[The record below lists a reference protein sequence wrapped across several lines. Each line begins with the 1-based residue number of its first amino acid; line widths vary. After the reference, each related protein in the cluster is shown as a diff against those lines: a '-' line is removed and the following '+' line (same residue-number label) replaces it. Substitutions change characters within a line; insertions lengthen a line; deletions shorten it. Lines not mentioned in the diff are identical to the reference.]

1 MKTKNPAKR
10 ILKTAVIQMQSKPYA
25 LNENLQL
32 ALNLAKEAHDKGA
45 NLIVL
50 PELFDSGYCVNE
62 NARERK
68 RARLK
73 RVGLLNQIL
82 AFYGL
87 KINDWQGA
95 KFVLCDKKG
104 QSVIVNDLG
113 DLWGKAQKLAKKE
126 MDVLDSNL
134 LAFLNQQ
141 THATH

>member
-1 MKTKNPAKR
+1 MCVLCGELISSFHWTDGTDGSGSYEND
-10 ILKTAVIQMQSKPYA
+10 
-25 LNENLQL
+25 ENL
-32 ALNLAKEAHDKGA
+32 KEP
-45 NLIVL
+45 NVLI
-50 PELFDSGYCVNE
+50 SANE

-73 RVGLLNQIL
+73 RVRLLNQIL

-113 DLWGKAQKLAKKE
+113 DLWDKAQNLAKKE
-126 MDVLDSNL
+126 MDALDSNL
-134 LAFLNQQ
+134 LAFLNQNTNT
-141 THATH
+141 TH

>member
-1 MKTKNPAKR
+1 MCVLCGELISSFHWSDENYGSDSYE
-10 ILKTAVIQMQSKPYA
+10 IDEGLKEPNV
-25 LNENLQL
+25 
-32 ALNLAKEAHDKGA
+32 
-45 NLIVL
+45 LI
-50 PELFDSGYCVNE
+50 SANE

-126 MDVLDSNL
+126 MDVLDSHL
-134 LAFLNQQ
+134 LAFLNQN
-141 THATH
+141 TNAIH

>member
-1 MKTKNPAKR
+1 MC
-10 ILKTAVIQMQSKPYA
+10 ILCGELISSFHWSDENYGSDSYEID
-25 LNENLQL
+25 ENLKEPN
-32 ALNLAKEAHDKGA
+32 AL
-45 NLIVL
+45 I
-50 PELFDSGYCVNE
+50 STNE

-73 RVGLLNQIL
+73 RVRLLNQIL

-113 DLWGKAQKLAKKE
+113 DLWDKAQKLAKKE
-126 MDVLDSNL
+126 MDALDSHL
-134 LAFLNQQ
+134 LAFLNQNTNT
-141 THATH
+141 TH

>member
-1 MKTKNPAKR
+1 MCVLCGELISSFHWSDENYGSDSYE
-10 ILKTAVIQMQSKPYA
+10 ID
-25 LNENLQL
+25 ENLREPN
-32 ALNLAKEAHDKGA
+32 AL
-45 NLIVL
+45 I
-50 PELFDSGYCVNE
+50 STNE

-73 RVGLLNQIL
+73 RVRLLNQIL

-87 KINDWQGA
+87 KIDDWQGT

-113 DLWGKAQKLAKKE
+113 DLWDKAQKLAKKK
-126 MDVLDSNL
+126 MDALDSNL

>member
-1 MKTKNPAKR
+1 MCVLCGELISSFHWTDENYGSDSYE
-10 ILKTAVIQMQSKPYA
+10 ID
-25 LNENLQL
+25 ENLKEPN
-32 ALNLAKEAHDKGA
+32 ALISA
-45 NLIVL
+45 
-50 PELFDSGYCVNE
+50 NE

-87 KINDWQGA
+87 KIGDWQGA

-113 DLWGKAQKLAKKE
+113 DLWDKAQNLAKKK
-126 MDVLDSNL
+126 MDALDSNL
-134 LAFLNQQ
+134 LAFLNQNTDT
-141 THATH
+141 TH

>member
-1 MKTKNPAKR
+1 MCVLCGELISSFHWSDENYGSDSYE
-10 ILKTAVIQMQSKPYA
+10 ID
-25 LNENLQL
+25 ENLREPN
-32 ALNLAKEAHDKGA
+32 ALISA
-45 NLIVL
+45 
-50 PELFDSGYCVNE
+50 NE

-68 RARLK
+68 RAQLK

-113 DLWGKAQKLAKKE
+113 DLWDKAQNLAKKK
-126 MDVLDSNL
+126 MDALDSHL
-134 LAFLNQQ
+134 LAFLNQNTNT
-141 THATH
+141 TH

>member
-1 MKTKNPAKR
+1 MCVLCGELISSFHWSDENYGSDSYE
-10 ILKTAVIQMQSKPYA
+10 ID
-25 LNENLQL
+25 ENLREPN
-32 ALNLAKEAHDKGA
+32 ALISA
-45 NLIVL
+45 
-50 PELFDSGYCVNE
+50 NE

-95 KFVLCDKKG
+95 KFVLCDQKG

-113 DLWGKAQKLAKKE
+113 DLWDKAQNLAKKE
-126 MDVLDSNL
+126 MDALDSNL

>member
-1 MKTKNPAKR
+1 MCVLCGELISSFHWSDENYGSDSYE
-10 ILKTAVIQMQSKPYA
+10 IDEGLKEPNA
-25 LNENLQL
+25 LIS
-32 ALNLAKEAHDKGA
+32 A
-45 NLIVL
+45 
-50 PELFDSGYCVNE
+50 NE

-126 MDVLDSNL
+126 MDALDSHL
-134 LAFLNQQ
+134 LAFLNQN
-141 THATH
+141 TNAIH

>member
-1 MKTKNPAKR
+1 MCVLCGELISSFHWTDENYGSDSYE
-10 ILKTAVIQMQSKPYA
+10 ID
-25 LNENLQL
+25 ENLREPN
-32 ALNLAKEAHDKGA
+32 ALISA
-45 NLIVL
+45 
-50 PELFDSGYCVNE
+50 NE

-73 RVGLLNQIL
+73 RVRLLNQIL

-113 DLWGKAQKLAKKE
+113 DLWDKAQKLAKKE
-126 MDVLDSNL
+126 MDALDSNL
-134 LAFLNQQ
+134 LAFLNQNTQ
-141 THATH
+141 ATH

>member
-1 MKTKNPAKR
+1 MCVLCGELISSFHWTDENYRGDKSDSYE
-10 ILKTAVIQMQSKPYA
+10 ID
-25 LNENLQL
+25 ENLREP
-32 ALNLAKEAHDKGA
+32 NV
-45 NLIVL
+45 LI
-50 PELFDSGYCVNE
+50 SANE

-87 KINDWQGA
+87 KIGDWQGA

-113 DLWGKAQKLAKKE
+113 DLWDKAQNLAKKK
-126 MDVLDSNL
+126 MDALDSNL
-134 LAFLNQQ
+134 LAFLNQNANT
-141 THATH
+141 TH

>member
-1 MKTKNPAKR
+1 MCVLCGELISSFHWTDR
-10 ILKTAVIQMQSKPYA
+10 TYGSDSCGTD
-25 LNENLQL
+25 ENLKGQN
-32 ALNLAKEAHDKGA
+32 AL
-45 NLIVL
+45 I
-50 PELFDSGYCVNE
+50 STNE

-73 RVGLLNQIL
+73 RVRLLNQIL

>member
-1 MKTKNPAKR
+1 MCVLCGELISSFHWTDR
-10 ILKTAVIQMQSKPYA
+10 IDGSDSYGIDENLKGQNAVISA
-25 LNENLQL
+25 
-32 ALNLAKEAHDKGA
+32 
-45 NLIVL
+45 
-50 PELFDSGYCVNE
+50 NE
-62 NARERK
+62 NARECK

-126 MDVLDSNL
+126 MDALDSNL

-141 THATH
+141 THAIH

>member
-1 MKTKNPAKR
+1 MCVLCGELIRSFHWTDR
-10 ILKTAVIQMQSKPYA
+10 SDGSDSYGID
-25 LNENLQL
+25 ENL
-32 ALNLAKEAHDKGA
+32 KGQ
-45 NLIVL
+45 NTLI
-50 PELFDSGYCVNE
+50 STNE

-87 KINDWQGA
+87 KMDDWQGT

-113 DLWGKAQKLAKKE
+113 DLWDKAQNLAKKE
-126 MDVLDSNL
+126 MDALDSQL
-134 LAFLNQQ
+134 LAFLNQNINAI
-141 THATH
+141 H

>member
-1 MKTKNPAKR
+1 MCVLCGELISSFHWTDR
-10 ILKTAVIQMQSKPYA
+10 TYGGDSYEID
-25 LNENLQL
+25 ENLKGQN
-32 ALNLAKEAHDKGA
+32 ALTS
-45 NLIVL
+45 I
-50 PELFDSGYCVNE
+50 NE

-73 RVGLLNQIL
+73 RVRLLNQIL

-113 DLWGKAQKLAKKE
+113 DLWDKAQNLAKKE
-126 MDVLDSNL
+126 MDALDSHL
-134 LAFLNQQ
+134 LAFLNQN
-141 THATH
+141 TNAIH

>member
-1 MKTKNPAKR
+1 MCVLCGELISSFHWSDENYGSDSYE
-10 ILKTAVIQMQSKPYA
+10 ID
-25 LNENLQL
+25 ENLKEPN
-32 ALNLAKEAHDKGA
+32 ALISA
-45 NLIVL
+45 
-50 PELFDSGYCVNE
+50 NE

-68 RARLK
+68 RVRLK

>member
-1 MKTKNPAKR
+1 MCVLCGELISSFHWSDENYGSDSYE
-10 ILKTAVIQMQSKPYA
+10 ID
-25 LNENLQL
+25 ENLKEPN
-32 ALNLAKEAHDKGA
+32 AL
-45 NLIVL
+45 I
-50 PELFDSGYCVNE
+50 STNE

-113 DLWGKAQKLAKKE
+113 DLWDKAQKLAKKE
-126 MDVLDSNL
+126 MDALDSNL
-134 LAFLNQQ
+134 LAFLNQH

>member
-1 MKTKNPAKR
+1 MCVLCGELISSFHWTDENYGTDKSDSYGSDENLR
-10 ILKTAVIQMQSKPYA
+10 GSNAVIST
-25 LNENLQL
+25 
-32 ALNLAKEAHDKGA
+32 
-45 NLIVL
+45 
-50 PELFDSGYCVNE
+50 NE

-87 KINDWQGA
+87 KIGDWQGA

-113 DLWGKAQKLAKKE
+113 DLWDKAQNLAKKK
-126 MDVLDSNL
+126 MDALDSNL
-134 LAFLNQQ
+134 LAFLNQNANT
-141 THATH
+141 TH

>member
-1 MKTKNPAKR
+1 MCVLCGELISSFHWSDENYGSDSYE
-10 ILKTAVIQMQSKPYA
+10 ID
-25 LNENLQL
+25 ENLREPN
-32 ALNLAKEAHDKGA
+32 ALISA
-45 NLIVL
+45 
-50 PELFDSGYCVNE
+50 NE

-113 DLWGKAQKLAKKE
+113 DLWDKAQNLAKKK
-126 MDVLDSNL
+126 MDALDSHL
-134 LAFLNQQ
+134 LAFLNQN
-141 THATH
+141 TNTTR

>member
-1 MKTKNPAKR
+1 MCVLCGELISSFHWTDG
-10 ILKTAVIQMQSKPYA
+10 TYGSDSYE
-25 LNENLQL
+25 NENLREPN
-32 ALNLAKEAHDKGA
+32 ALISA
-45 NLIVL
+45 
-50 PELFDSGYCVNE
+50 NE
-62 NARERK
+62 NAKERK

-113 DLWGKAQKLAKKE
+113 DLWGKAQNLAKKK
-126 MDVLDSNL
+126 MDALDSHL
-134 LAFLNQQ
+134 LAFLNQNTNT
-141 THATH
+141 TH

>member
-1 MKTKNPAKR
+1 MCVLCGELISSFHWSDENYGSDSYE
-10 ILKTAVIQMQSKPYA
+10 IDEGLKEPNV
-25 LNENLQL
+25 
-32 ALNLAKEAHDKGA
+32 
-45 NLIVL
+45 LI
-50 PELFDSGYCVNE
+50 SANE

-113 DLWGKAQKLAKKE
+113 DLWDKAQNLAKKE
-126 MDVLDSNL
+126 MDALDSNL
-134 LAFLNQQ
+134 LAFLNQN
-141 THATH
+141 TNAIH

>member
-1 MKTKNPAKR
+1 MCVLCGELISSFHWTDGSDENYG
-10 ILKTAVIQMQSKPYA
+10 SD
-25 LNENLQL
+25 ENLRKPN
-32 ALNLAKEAHDKGA
+32 AL
-45 NLIVL
+45 I
-50 PELFDSGYCVNE
+50 STNE

-73 RVGLLNQIL
+73 RVRLLNQIL

-113 DLWGKAQKLAKKE
+113 DLWDKAQNLAKKK
-126 MDVLDSNL
+126 MDALDSHL
-134 LAFLNQQ
+134 LAFLNQN
-141 THATH
+141 TNATH

>member
-1 MKTKNPAKR
+1 MCVLCGELISSFHWTDESGN
-10 ILKTAVIQMQSKPYA
+10 YE
-25 LNENLQL
+25 NDENLKGQN
-32 ALNLAKEAHDKGA
+32 AL
-45 NLIVL
+45 I
-50 PELFDSGYCVNE
+50 SVNE

-73 RVGLLNQIL
+73 RVRLLNQIL

-87 KINDWQGA
+87 KMDDWQGA

-113 DLWGKAQKLAKKE
+113 DLWDKAQKLAKKE
-126 MDVLDSNL
+126 MDALDSHL

>member
-1 MKTKNPAKR
+1 MCVLCGELISSFHWSDENYGSDSYE
-10 ILKTAVIQMQSKPYA
+10 ID
-25 LNENLQL
+25 ENLREPN
-32 ALNLAKEAHDKGA
+32 AL
-45 NLIVL
+45 I
-50 PELFDSGYCVNE
+50 STNE

-68 RARLK
+68 RTRLK
-73 RVGLLNQIL
+73 RVRLLNQIL

-113 DLWGKAQKLAKKE
+113 DLWDKAQKLAKKE
-126 MDVLDSNL
+126 MDALDSNL

-141 THATH
+141 TYAIH

>member
-1 MKTKNPAKR
+1 MCVLCGELISSFHWTDGTDGSGSYE
-10 ILKTAVIQMQSKPYA
+10 ID
-25 LNENLQL
+25 ENL
-32 ALNLAKEAHDKGA
+32 KGQ
-45 NLIVL
+45 NVLI
-50 PELFDSGYCVNE
+50 SANE

-113 DLWGKAQKLAKKE
+113 DLWDKAQNLAKKK
-126 MDVLDSNL
+126 MDALDSNL
-134 LAFLNQQ
+134 LAFLNQNP
-141 THATH
+141 HATR